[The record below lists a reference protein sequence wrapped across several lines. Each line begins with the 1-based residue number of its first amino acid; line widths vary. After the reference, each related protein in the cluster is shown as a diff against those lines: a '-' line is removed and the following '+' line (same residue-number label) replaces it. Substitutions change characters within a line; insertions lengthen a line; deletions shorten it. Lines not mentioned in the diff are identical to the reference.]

1 MATTTNAF
9 NDMMQQ
15 FLDELVLTFPDEK
28 KLAKFQNTF
37 MIIRKATPKKP
48 LKEFMESVGPHAN
61 HLMQKNE
68 EFFKTH
74 AAEIPFLE
82 DLDIP
87 RLWSDDLSENTKNA
101 IWQYLQTL
109 YILGTTLTALPQ
121 ETLNMIESVA
131 QQCASQLQENATTS
145 DGSIDQEALMGTMNS
160 LMSNLLKGAP
170 KI

>member
-28 KLAKFQNTF
+28 KLAKFQSTF
-37 MIIRKATPKKP
+37 MIVRKATPKKP
-48 LKEFMESVGPHAN
+48 LKEFMESVTPYAN
-61 HLMQKNE
+61 HLMQKND

-74 AAEIPFLE
+74 ASEIPFLE

-87 RLWSDDLSENTKNA
+87 RLWNSDLSENTKNA

-109 YILGTTLTALPQ
+109 YILGTTLSALPQ
-121 ETLNMIESVA
+121 ETISMIETVA

-145 DGSIDQEALMGTMNS
+145 DGSIDQEALMGTMNN
-160 LMSNLLKGAP
+160 LMSSLLKGAP

>member
-28 KLAKFQNTF
+28 KLVKFQNTF
-37 MIIRKATPKKP
+37 LLLRKANPKKP
-48 LKEFMESVGPHAN
+48 LKEFMDSVTPYAN
-61 HLMQKNE
+61 QLMQKND

-74 AAEIPFLE
+74 AAEISFLDE
-82 DLDIP
+82 LDIP
-87 RLWSDDLSENTKNA
+87 RLWNSDLSENTKNA

-121 ETLNMIESVA
+121 ETLSMIETVA
-131 QQCASQLQENATTS
+131 QQCASQLQENATTA
-145 DGSIDQEALMGTMNS
+145 DGTLDQDALMGTMNN
-160 LMSNLLKGAP
+160 LMSSLLKGKNP
-170 KI
+170 

>member
-15 FLDELVLTFPDEK
+15 FLDELVLTFPSEK
-28 KLAKFQNTF
+28 KLVKFQTTF
-37 MIIRKATPKKP
+37 SLLRKANPKKP
-48 LKEFMESVGPHAN
+48 LKEFMESIAPHAN
-61 HLMQKNE
+61 HLMQKND

-82 DLDIP
+82 EIDIS
-87 RLWSDDLSENTKNA
+87 RLWNDDLSENTKNA

-109 YILGTTLTALPQ
+109 YILGSTLTSLPQ
-121 ETLNMIESVA
+121 ETLTMIESVA
-131 QQCASQLQENATTS
+131 QQCASQLQENATAA
-145 DGSIDQEALMGTMNS
+145 DGTLDQEALMGTMNS